1 MLWSN
6 HNQRANPKFRLSTV
20 KSLFP
25 FKRRSQSAARSSAT
39 SAKADSRQW
48 AQTFWG
54 RQFIKSTTLMLALI
68 CSAAVALADVKI
80 TTKSTAS
87 GQSLNSTTYIKGA
100 RQRTEGMGF
109 TTIYQ
114 CDLKRMIQIN
124 DKNRTYL
131 ITPYA
136 GTDASKGAN
145 PQRPGAKARKGGV
158 ITYRTTNVDTGERKQ
173 VLNLT
178 AKHIKSKTV
187 VEASEGAC
195 TSMNMLMETD
205 GWYVDLPASQSC
217 PTDGSANGFPIDQSD
232 CVDEVR
238 YLTDGPANTGYPV
251 MTTTRIKFNT
261 GANDAAVNLP
271 TSEST
276 QEVTDLSTV
285 KLDPAL
291 FEAPAGYTEVKSV
304 QELASR
310 RSVIE

>member
-6 HNQRANPKFRLSTV
+6 HHRANPKFRLSNVT
-20 KSLFP
+20 SIFP
-25 FKRRSQSAARSSAT
+25 FKRRSQSDARSSAPG
-39 SAKADSRQW
+39 AKTDSRPW

-68 CSAAVALADVKI
+68 CTAAVALADVKI
-80 TTKSTAS
+80 TTRSTAS
-87 GQSLNSTTYIKGA
+87 GQSFNSTTFIKGA

-136 GTDASKGAN
+136 GTDSSKGAN
-145 PQRPGAKARKGGV
+145 PPRPGAKARKGGV
-158 ITYRTTNVDTGERKQ
+158 ITYHTTNVDTGERKQ
-173 VLNLT
+173 MLNLT

-195 TSMNMLMETD
+195 TSMNMSMETD

-217 PTDGSANGFPIDQSD
+217 PADGSASGFPVDQSD

-251 MTTTRIKFNT
+251 MTTTRIKFNA
-261 GANDAAVNLP
+261 GAGGAAANIP

-276 QEVTDLSTV
+276 QEVIDLSTV
-285 KLDPAL
+285 KLDAAL
-291 FEAPAGYTEVKSV
+291 FEAPAGYTEVKSM
-304 QELASR
+304 QELGSPY
-310 RSVIE
+310 